1 MIFAQNLNVFSR
13 ALQRKIRVASL
24 RIESNMN
31 LAAILGFCLLNAGWL
46 SPAVRGAVPQAA
58 GQPPAATSSESSTQQ
73 SQGTSASQP
82 QEPPAQ
88 KAEPAQPAPAPTSQ
102 TPSSPAQPKPSAT
115 KPRRHRKTS
124 PNCSDAPT
132 ALNTAVGKPADS
144 ANSADAGANNTS
156 NNAGSV
162 HPESNNPESNNP
174 EPTNPGSP
182 DPGSNN
188 PGSTDPALTNP
199 ASKNA
204 DTAALKPCPPPKK
217 VVRNGGSSEPK
228 VQLTGGTTAQQ
239 AANKSSTEQLKAAT
253 EENLKKAAGLQL
265 NPSQKEMV
273 SQIKQFMEQSKA
285 AVAAGDLERGHNLA
299 LKAQLL
305 SDELVKP

>member
-1 MIFAQNLNVFSR
+1 
-13 ALQRKIRVASL
+13 
-24 RIESNMN
+24 MN
-31 LAAILGFCLLNAGWL
+31 LAAILGLCLLSTGWL
-46 SPAVRGAVPQAA
+46 LPAARGPVPQAA
-58 GQPPAATSSESSTQQ
+58 SQPPAASSADASTQQ
-73 SQGTSASQP
+73 SQGTSTSQP
-82 QEPPAQ
+82 QAPPAQ
-88 KAEPAQPAPAPTSQ
+88 SAEPAQPSPSPTSHTGNAPAQ
-102 TPSSPAQPKPSAT
+102 AKPSAT
-115 KPRRHRKTS
+115 KPRRHKKTP

-132 ALNTAVGKPADS
+132 ALNTAVGKPTDS
-144 ANSADAGANNTS
+144 ANSADAGANNAAS
-156 NNAGSV
+156 NNAGS
-162 HPESNNPESNNP
+162 
-174 EPTNPGSP
+174 T
-182 DPGSNN
+182 DPGS
-188 PGSTDPALTNP
+188 TNP

-204 DTAALKPCPPPKK
+204 DSAALKPCPPPKK
-217 VVRNGGSSEPK
+217 VVRDGGSNEPK